1 MNRTLLIA
9 LSIFAILFVGS
20 IGVVGIGYISVN
32 NTCVAKE
39 ATLVATKDNS
49 KSVYDN
55 FWKKVKEVAQVPA
68 EYNKGMKETYT
79 AIMDA
84 RYKNSTHVMM
94 NWITEANPNFDSSMY
109 KQVQQVIES
118 GRNDFQD
125 SQKQMVDKVRDYK
138 TYVGQMP
145 TSFFARMAGY
155 PKINFAD
162 YEVLTSDRTDDA
174 FKTHK
179 DAAVNVFDHSGAQ

>member
-1 MNRTLLIA
+1 MNRNLIIA
-9 LSIFAILFVGS
+9 LAV
-20 IGVVGIGYISVN
+20 IGVLFFGTIGIFGIGYVSIN

-39 ATLVATKDNS
+39 ATLTATKDNS

-68 EYNKGMKETYT
+68 EYQKGMQQTYA
-79 AIMDA
+79 AIMTG
-84 RYKNSTHVMM
+84 RYENSQHVMM
-94 NWITEANPNFDSSMY
+94 NWIKEANPSFDSSMY

-118 GRNDFQD
+118 GRNDFQA
-125 SQKQMVDKVRDYK
+125 SQMQMVDQVRDYK

-145 TSFFARMAGY
+145 TSFFARLAGY
-155 PKINFAD
+155 PKIKWEDF
-162 YEVLTSDRTDDA
+162 EVLTSDRTDDA

-179 DAAVNVFDHSGAQ
+179 DAAVNVFDHSDAK

>member
-1 MNRTLLIA
+1 MNKILLA
-9 LSIFAILFVGS
+9 VL
-20 IGVVGIGYISVN
+20 GVLGIGAVVLVGTFVSMYVSAN

-39 ATLVATKDNS
+39 ATLTATKDNS

-68 EYNKGMKETYT
+68 EYNKGMAETYSK
-79 AIMDA
+79 IMDA
-84 RYKNSTHVMM
+84 RYKNDSHVMM
-94 NWITEANPNFDSSMY
+94 NWIKEANPNFDSSLY

-125 SQKQMVDKVRDYK
+125 SQKQMVDQVRDYK
-138 TYVGQMP
+138 TYIGQMP
-145 TSFFARMAGY
+145 ASFFVRLAGY

-162 YEVLTSDRTDDA
+162 FEVMTSDRTDNA
-174 FKTHK
+174 FTTHK
-179 DAAVNVFDHSGAQ
+179 DAAVNVFDHSDAK